1 MNDVDIKEFARD
13 VERLCDFLLD
23 KADKDGS
30 EDIVVVQKLKDISAD
45 IQHKGSIN
53 RTLSGLTEYLKG
65 APKQ

>member
-1 MNDVDIKEFARD
+1 MSDVDIKEFARD

-45 IQHKGSIN
+45 IQYKGPTN
-53 RTLSGLTEYLKG
+53 LTLSGLTEYMKG